1 MLKFA
6 IIGIGNAGN
15 QVASAAAKEGFEVFC
30 INSSEKDLD
39 ALDNNIPVYLFD
51 SDDEGAGKDR
61 RVAINLIKAHCKNII
76 QSSIFQDLVGDKDV
90 IFIVSSTGG
99 GTGSGCAVALTDI
112 LKRVYKNKLVIPIA
126 ILPVLGESIG
136 AQRNTIEYL
145 KELNRLEPSYM
156 MFDNGKYDD
165 LAVNEYMTKV
175 NKEIVDTLVY
185 IRGDYNYRSTYG
197 MIDDADMLKIL
208 SVPGMINVTWAQGFK
223 EKDMDEDTKLDS
235 MILKNMKSNATCQL
249 DKDRIVKRI
258 GIILNLTENMV
269 KYYDAN
275 IKILKGAIGEPF
287 EVFEHYYVIEPDKEK
302 EYENRIAI
310 ISSGLSIPD
319 DRINIIIQRIQEA
332 DEALRKKKTSSL
344 LDSIESLDAFKLDGS
359 IDRSKSSNQED
370 IDLDFLD
377 NY

>member
-1 MLKFA
+1 
-6 IIGIGNAGN
+6 
-15 QVASAAAKEGFEVFC
+15 
-30 INSSEKDLD
+30 
-39 ALDNNIPVYLFD
+39 
-51 SDDEGAGKDR
+51 
-61 RVAINLIKAHCKNII
+61 
-76 QSSIFQDLVGDKDV
+76 
-90 IFIVSSTGG
+90 
-99 GTGSGCAVALTDI
+99 
-112 LKRVYKNKLVIPIA
+112 
-126 ILPVLGESIG
+126 
-136 AQRNTIEYL
+136 
-145 KELNRLEPSYM
+145 
-156 MFDNGKYDD
+156 
-165 LAVNEYMTKV
+165 MTKV

-235 MILKNMKSNATCQL
+235 MILKNMKTNATCQL